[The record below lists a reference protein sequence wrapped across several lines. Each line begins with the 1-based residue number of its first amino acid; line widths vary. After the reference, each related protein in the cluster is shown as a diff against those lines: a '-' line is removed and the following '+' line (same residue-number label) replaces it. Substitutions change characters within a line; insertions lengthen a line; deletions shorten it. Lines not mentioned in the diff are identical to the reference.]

1 MSKIEK
7 IVKSSLE
14 NLTGRGIL
22 NQKKIDSSKLANI
35 LLYEIVDDLKWD
47 EVSASYLNRYSTVRL
62 VSMIKNLIEEEIKDD
77 NAEMAFNII
86 TILDQRFKEYFLVTG
101 DNSPEVKVE
110 EIDKVLL
117 P

>member
-14 NLTGRGIL
+14 NLTDRGIL

-35 LLYEIVDDLKWD
+35 LLYKIIDDLRWD
-47 EVSASYLNRYSTVRL
+47 EVKASYLNRYSTVRL
-62 VSMIKNLIEEEIKDD
+62 VSMINNLIEEEIRDD

-86 TILDQRFKEYFLVTG
+86 TILDQRFKEYFMVTG
-101 DNSPEVKVE
+101 DNNPEVKAE
-110 EIDKVLL
+110 EVDKVLL
-117 P
+117 L

>member
-1 MSKIEK
+1 MSKMEK

-14 NLTGRGIL
+14 NLTGRGVL

-35 LLYEIVDDLKWD
+35 LLYKIIDDLKWD
-47 EVSASYLNRYSTVRL
+47 EVKVSYLNRYSTVRL
-62 VSMIKNLIEEEIKDD
+62 VSMIDNLIDEEIKDD

-86 TILDQRFKEYFLVTG
+86 TILDQRFKEYFLLTG
-101 DNSPEVKVE
+101 DSSHEVKVE
-110 EIDKVLL
+110 EVDKVLL

>member
-7 IVKSSLE
+7 IVKSSIE

-22 NQKKIDSSKLANI
+22 NQKKIDSSKLTNI

-62 VSMIKNLIEEEIKDD
+62 VSMIKNLIEEYNEKCFDLFEINED
-77 NAEMAFNII
+77 MII
-86 TILDQRFKEYFLVTG
+86 D
-101 DNSPEVKVE
+101 VE
-110 EIDKVLL
+110 EV
-117 P
+117 

>member
-1 MSKIEK
+1 MEK

-14 NLTGRGIL
+14 NLTGRGVL

-35 LLYEIVDDLKWD
+35 LLYKIIDDLKWD
-47 EVSASYLNRYSTVRL
+47 EVKVSYLNRYSTVRL
-62 VSMIKNLIEEEIKDD
+62 VSMIDNLIDEEIKDD

-86 TILDQRFKEYFLVTG
+86 TILDQRFKEYFQLTG
-101 DNSPEVKVE
+101 DSSHKVKVE
-110 EIDKVLL
+110 EVDKVLL